1 MLDELRLPLVVLL
14 LASLALVCLGPGC
27 RDEPQDEPPPPARV
41 PSSFV
46 DPHDRD
52 VDAYQAIVRKSVGR
66 GEPLHPLFG
75 PRSRSEG
82 VVGKLAL
89 KPDDVV
95 ADVGCGTGAMEL
107 MMLETGV
114 AFGKLYAVDVDGEA
128 LAFLEFA
135 LEQARPAGADKV
147 EVVKSSYS
155 DVTLPAASVDVLFLL
170 NTPFYLNDKGERIAD
185 PTATQCLRSIHR
197 ALKPDGRLHVFER
210 SLTPAETDWCE
221 AIRATF
227 TDLGFRKI
235 ESAMIGI
242 GVPGEGDHCW
252 TSFAPDPAPGGPG

>member
-114 AFGKLYAVDVDGEA
+114 AFGKLYAVDV
-128 LAFLEFA
+128 
-135 LEQARPAGADKV
+135 
-147 EVVKSSYS
+147 
-155 DVTLPAASVDVLFLL
+155 LFLL